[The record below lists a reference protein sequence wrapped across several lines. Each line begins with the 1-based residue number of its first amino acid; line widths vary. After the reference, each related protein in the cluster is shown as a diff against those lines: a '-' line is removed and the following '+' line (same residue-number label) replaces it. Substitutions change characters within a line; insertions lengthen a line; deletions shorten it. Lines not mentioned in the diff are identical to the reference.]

1 MELTAC
7 LSFYR
12 SRRFLRVHRSHII
25 NLDHVVAVLR
35 DRVAM
40 RDDALLPIR
49 RGTAAEVRRAWE
61 NRRFEVVSGRE

>member
-1 MELTAC
+1 MELSAC

-49 RGTAAEVRRAWE
+49 RGRRRKCAGP
-61 NRRFEVVSGRE
+61 GRTGALKS

>member
-1 MELTAC
+1 M
-7 LSFYR
+7 
-12 SRRFLRVHRSHII
+12 
-25 NLDHVVAVLR
+25 AVLR

-49 RGTAAEVRRAWE
+49 RGTAEEVRRAWE